1 MCAICVNPPAC
12 ALPLSSAC
20 WLFLCSWSERKPE
33 AQRLTRF
40 GHAQRDPKPDLITS
54 LHEPYWIARL
64 RLQEWGLALHAN
76 NRLRIVILIGPAFSR
91 QRCAKNHDGKVDL
104 LSSVMPIFD
113 GLLAAFRPNEAIK
126 RGYPKHPDKA
136 GRHVL
141 FWNVQYGFF
150 RHRRRTDIS
159 DAIFA

>member
-1 MCAICVNPPAC
+1 
-12 ALPLSSAC
+12 
-20 WLFLCSWSERKPE
+20 
-33 AQRLTRF
+33 
-40 GHAQRDPKPDLITS
+40 
-54 LHEPYWIARL
+54 
-64 RLQEWGLALHAN
+64 
-76 NRLRIVILIGPAFSR
+76 
-91 QRCAKNHDGKVDL
+91 
-104 LSSVMPIFD
+104 MPIFD

-159 DAIFA
+159 DAISA

>member
-1 MCAICVNPPAC
+1 MR
-12 ALPLSSAC
+12 LS
-20 WLFLCSWSERKPE
+20 
-33 AQRLTRF
+33 
-40 GHAQRDPKPDLITS
+40 
-54 LHEPYWIARL
+54 IARE
-64 RLQEWGLALHAN
+64 QS
-76 NRLRIVILIGPAFSR
+76 LRIVILIGPPCR

-104 LSSVMPIFD
+104 LSSVKPISD

-126 RGYPKHPDKA
+126 LGYPKHPDKA

-159 DAIFA
+159 DAISA

>member
-1 MCAICVNPPAC
+1 MCAICANPSGLRL
-12 ALPLSSAC
+12 ALILSLLAIS
-20 WLFLCSWSERKPE
+20 LLLERAK
-33 AQRLTRF
+33 ARISHALATRSVTQNQILLRRCMNRI
-40 GHAQRDPKPDLITS
+40 GSMAATTRMGLS
-54 LHEPYWIARL
+54 IAREQSAAHRDFDRT
-64 RLQEWGLALHAN
+64 RLC
-76 NRLRIVILIGPAFSR
+76 R
-91 QRCAKNHDGKVDL
+91 QRCAKNHYGKVDL
-104 LSSVMPIFD
+104 LSSVKPISD
-113 GLLAAFRPNEAIK
+113 GLLVAFRPNEAIK